1 MDQTRWGCRYLLLAC
16 DCLIAFGCFYCVD
29 IPSALQTELQSSHHE
44 NCSDVPKNVT
54 CCEECLGIGPDHYNQ
69 LYAVFSWTN
78 AIIVLPIGVILDRIG
93 NRMTAIL
100 STSMAAIGS
109 SLFALS
115 VMPGFKL
122 TSAMFPMMLA
132 SRAILGAANGGCQ
145 LVQDRVIAYWFPD
158 KLGLAFGAIVS
169 VIRCG
174 NVLNFFI
181 TSNIAK
187 VYGVPMAL
195 WTGALMCGVGFMA
208 AVGYCI
214 LDAIGSGKLDK
225 THVFNIKSQPVKFSD
240 IRNFPLSY
248 WLVAVMISTY
258 YSCFIPYVANGSK
271 FIQDKYGYSRVESS
285 YINGAVYDVSIIVCL
300 TTGLILDRFGGRA
313 ISSTLGAALC
323 VPVIIFLAFFDFPPL
338 VLTICFGTF
347 YSVTVVSLWPSIA
360 KVVPLATVGTA
371 NGIAAFLQGLNIGMT
386 NLGVGKI
393 LGSVEK
399 SDVNKR
405 LTDWKIALTILLCQA
420 SICTVLG
427 IWLNVNEKLKKG
439 SLNGRY
445 KKMSAFTSPSEK
457 SKLIVDKEDFYD
469 SIDSGYS
476 IQA

>member
-1 MDQTRWGCRYLLLAC
+1 MDQTDWRWRYLLLAC

-29 IPSALQTELQSSHHE
+29 IPSALQTELQSSHT
-44 NCSDVPKNVT
+44 NCTDVPKNET

-78 AIIVLPIGVILDRIG
+78 AVIVLPIGVLLDRIG
-93 NRMTAIL
+93 NRITSIV
-100 STSMAAIGS
+100 STLMAAFGAA
-109 SLFALS
+109 LFALS
-115 VMPGFKL
+115 V
-122 TSAMFPMMLA
+122 TSWFRMTAAMFPMMIV
-132 SRAILGAANGGCQ
+132 SRGILGAANGGCQ

-187 VYGVPMAL
+187 DHGVPFAL
-195 WTGALMCGVGFMA
+195 WTGVMMCGVGFLA

-214 LDAIGSGKLDK
+214 LDTIGCRKMDK
-225 THVFNIKSQPVKFSD
+225 NHVFNVKSPPLKCSD
-240 IRNFPLSY
+240 IRKFPLSY

-271 FIQDKYGYSRVESS
+271 FIQDKYGYSRVKSS
-285 YINGAVYDVSIIVCL
+285 YINGAVYDVSIVVCL
-300 TTGLILDRFGGRA
+300 STGLFLDRFGGRA
-313 ISSTLGAALC
+313 ISATVGGALC
-323 VPVIIFLAFFDFPPL
+323 VPVIISLSFFELPPL
-338 VLTICFGTF
+338 LLTICFGAF

-371 NGIAAFLQGLNIGMT
+371 NGIAAFLQGLNVGLT
-386 NLGVGKI
+386 NLGMGKI
-393 LGSVEK
+393 LGAVEE
-399 SDVNKR
+399 SDMNNR
-405 LTDWKIALTILLCQA
+405 LTKWKIALTVLLCQA
-420 SICTVLG
+420 SICTILG
-427 IWLNVNEKLKKG
+427 IWLNVSEKMKKG

-445 KKMSAFTSPSEK
+445 KKLVTITTTNEK
-457 SKLIVDKEDFYD
+457 SPLIESKEDFYE

-476 IQA
+476 IQT